1 MNDVADGL
9 GNGSGGAAGRA
20 AGGTS
25 DAMSGDTGGSAAN
38 RDHADH
44 GDHVADDVAG
54 YIHWD
59 QDDDGVVT
67 LTLDLPGS
75 ANVMNATYRTAMA
88 AAVGRLETERAGIAG
103 VVITSAKKS
112 FFAGADLNELIRATP
127 ELLEEFSSMLTD
139 VKGQMR
145 RLERLGV
152 PVAAAVNGS
161 ALGGGLELA
170 LACHHRVCWDDASVR
185 IGLPETTLGLLPG
198 GGGVTRSVRMMG
210 VQAALGLITEGRQL
224 RPAAALAAGWV
235 DELVPSRADVVE
247 RARAWVLAN
256 PSATQP
262 WDRPG
267 HRVPDLRPLDPSSYA
282 LLSAAPAV
290 SYQRTHGCYPAVD
303 AAIACAVEGAL
314 LDFDTALEIEGR
326 YLTELVLGQVS
337 KNMISAFWFQLNEIN
352 AGGSRPQGLARTPVR
367 RVGVLGAGMM
377 GVGIAH
383 VSAQAG
389 IEVVLK
395 DLDTA
400 AAERGKAVIAERIER
415 DVAKGRL
422 DAQARDAL
430 LARITPAD
438 SYDALAGCE
447 LIIEAVFEDREVK
460 NAVLAEAAAAALD
473 AVVASNTST
482 LPITGLAKA
491 VATPERFIGLHFF
504 SPVHRM
510 RLVEIIRGEYTSDE
524 TLARAFDFVLQI
536 KKTPIVVNDSRGFY
550 TSRVFGTYVTEGIA
564 MLAEGLP
571 AALVENV
578 ARRAGMAL
586 GPLEVCDEVTLTLP
600 LKVREQALKDGQGA
614 GAEGVGGD
622 GYRHGAAGGEGDG
635 YGYAENPRQIAEH
648 PAYGVIEAMV
658 ALGRTGKA
666 VGSGFYDYS
675 AGGGKRLWD
684 GLAERWGQS
693 GRQDGQ
699 RQDDQRPE
707 SQQPNGQRP
716 GQRVGS
722 VQGAEVGVGIPE
734 QDVRD
739 RLLYIQALETV
750 RVLDEGVLRA
760 VADANLGSIFGIG
773 FAPWT
778 GGTLQFVNSV
788 GAENFVARAD
798 FLADTYG
805 ERFRP
810 PASLRELA
818 ATGGRY

>member
-1 MNDVADGL
+1 MADGL
-9 GNGSGGAAGRA
+9 GNESGGD
-20 AGGTS
+20 GTE
-25 DAMSGDTGGSAAN
+25 
-38 RDHADH
+38 
-44 GDHVADDVAG
+44 
-54 YIHWD
+54 YIRWE
-59 QDDDGVVT
+59 QGDDGVVT

-75 ANVMNATYRTAMA
+75 ANVMNSTYRNAMA
-88 AAVGRLETERAGIAG
+88 GVVERLEAGREGITG

-127 ELLEEFSSMLTD
+127 ALIEDFTSVLTD

-210 VQAALGLITEGRQL
+210 VQAALPLITEGRQL

-235 DELVPSRADVVE
+235 DELASSRTDVVE
-247 RARAWVLAN
+247 RAHAWVLAN

-267 HRVPDLRPLDPSSYA
+267 HRVPDLRPLDPASYP

-290 SYQRTHGCYPAVD
+290 SYQRTHGCYPAID

-314 LDFDTALEIEGR
+314 LDFDTALEVEGR

-352 AGGSRPQGLARTPVR
+352 AGGSRPPGFPRTPVR

-377 GVGIAH
+377 GAGIAH

-389 IEVVLK
+389 LEVVLK
-395 DLDTA
+395 DVDAKA
-400 AAERGKAVIAERIER
+400 AARAKEGIAERVER

-430 LARITPAD
+430 LARITPAE
-438 SYDALAGCE
+438 SYDALATCD
-447 LIIEAVFEDREVK
+447 LIIEAVFEDRAVK
-460 NAVLAEAAAAALD
+460 NAVLAEAAAAAPN

-482 LPITGLAKA
+482 LPITGLADA
-491 VATPERFIGLHFF
+491 VTAPEQFIGLHFF

-510 RLVEIIRGEYTSDE
+510 RLVEIIRGAHTSDE

-550 TSRVFGTYVTEGIA
+550 TSRVFGTYLTEGIA

-571 AALVENV
+571 APLVENV
-578 ARRAGMAL
+578 ARKAGMAV

-600 LKVREQALKDGQGA
+600 LKVREQAAKDERGRDGQD
-614 GAEGVGGD
+614 E
-622 GYRHGAAGGEGDG
+622 RAAG
-635 YGYAENPRQIAEH
+635 H
-648 PAYGVIEAMV
+648 PAYDVLETMV

-666 VGSGFYDYS
+666 AGAGFYDYS
-675 AGGGKRLWD
+675 AEGGKRLWV
-684 GLAERWGQS
+684 GLAERWGH
-693 GRQDGQ
+693 RA
-699 RQDDQRPE
+699 
-707 SQQPNGQRP
+707 QPRP
-716 GQRVGS
+716 GLRKADGP
-722 VQGAEVGVGIPE
+722 GIPE

-739 RLLYIQALETV
+739 RLLYIQSLETV

-788 GAENFVARAD
+788 GPAAFVARAD